1 MNAPPGPDRQL
12 SSEEFSLLRKIAIRY
27 EREALKCKSVR
38 AYYAACIM
46 LGAALEAILI
56 QMCDLFQDEVK
67 EAIARLEKKPKGRFD
82 RWGLDD
88 LIKVAVEAGWLP
100 PKRGSKSDEPGVGE
114 LIHLVRRLRDLSH
127 PGRHLRE
134 LDEAPIRADAFRAS
148 YGVYDA
154 ARDWLWMKLKHPARL
169 EPNRSPLGPPSRVVV
184 KPRRSRRIARKAISR
199 TNPTKFN

>member
-1 MNAPPGPDRQL
+1 MSAPPESDRQL
-12 SSEEFSLLRKIAIRY
+12 SSEEFSLLSKIAIRY
-27 EREALKCKSVR
+27 EREALKCASIR

-56 QMCDLFQDEVK
+56 QMCDLFKGETK
-67 EAIARLEKKPKGRFD
+67 EAISRLEKKPKGHPV

-100 PKRGSKSDEPGVGE
+100 RKRGSNSDEPGAGE

-134 LDEAPIRADAFRAS
+134 LEEAPIRANAFRAS
-148 YGVYDA
+148 YGVYDD
-154 ARDWLWMKLKHPARL
+154 ARDWFWMKLEHRNRL
-169 EPNRSPLGPPSRVVV
+169 EANRSPLGPPLRVAI
-184 KPRRSRRIARKAISR
+184 KPRRSRRISQKAPSR
-199 TNPTKFN
+199 INPTKFN